1 MLVDQAATSAMVEG
15 RQVEMK
21 RMRSFQEILAEEK
34 EKRNILEIKLRRL
47 NVTGEDGNQLKAKY
61 LTFEEVSV
69 LIFDILKINPDDCS
83 GVALATSRY
92 DTKEIKLKQ
101 EVDPTI
107 YITSAAIIFKDHE
120 VTVSKQTT
128 NITRVRF
135 KNVPF
140 NIPDEEIINLCE
152 CQGNSWRTSTG

>member
-1 MLVDQAATSAMVEG
+1 MSMSTHSGGAVGGQGVQPGQMLVDQAATSAMVEG

-92 DTKEIKLKQ
+92 DTK
-101 EVDPTI
+101 
-107 YITSAAIIFKDHE
+107 
-120 VTVSKQTT
+120 
-128 NITRVRF
+128 
-135 KNVPF
+135 
-140 NIPDEEIINLCE
+140 
-152 CQGNSWRTSTG
+152 